1 MGSPKGVYAERK
13 HDKLRQGVIQ
23 LTLKLLR
30 RGVVGFIDLVDLTPD
45 YNILLNPRSPYS
57 EKT

>member
-13 HDKLRQGVIQ
+13 HHKLQQGVIQ

-30 RGVVGFIDLVDLTPD
+30 RGVVRFIDWVGLTPD
-45 YNILLNPRSPYS
+45 YNILLNPRSPCS
-57 EKT
+57 EKM